1 MNFEQEIF
9 KRYQQ
14 KKIYLGMIVRT
25 DYFNRELLK
34 TAIGESTTE
43 KLGRILTDIISH
55 AANIEHT
62 IAPLKPILT
71 PVGLSHYRTQYRQ
84 FKYRN
89 RNKLKSI
96 TIKEET
102 YNKLKSAA
110 EHFEGIDDMLFDYL
124 LEPRDHHH
132 TDVIRDAVQGM
143 PSALSVPEQFERV
156 MGNIPS
162 NAKDIIDKM
171 ITFTFLKAY
180 EEGLVT
186 HKPRNEKI
194 KSKLLID
201 KMKWLD

>member
-1 MNFEQEIF
+1 M
-9 KRYQQ
+9 
-14 KKIYLGMIVRT
+14 
-25 DYFNRELLK
+25 
-34 TAIGESTTE
+34 
-43 KLGRILTDIISH
+43 
-55 AANIEHT
+55 
-62 IAPLKPILT
+62 
-71 PVGLSHYRTQYRQ
+71 
-84 FKYRN
+84 
-89 RNKLKSI
+89 KSI

-124 LEPRDHHH
+124 LEPRDYHN
-132 TDVIRDAVQGM
+132 TDVIREAVQGM

-186 HKPRNEKI
+186 NKPRNEKI
-194 KSKLLID
+194 KSKLLIHNTVH
-201 KMKWLD
+201 L